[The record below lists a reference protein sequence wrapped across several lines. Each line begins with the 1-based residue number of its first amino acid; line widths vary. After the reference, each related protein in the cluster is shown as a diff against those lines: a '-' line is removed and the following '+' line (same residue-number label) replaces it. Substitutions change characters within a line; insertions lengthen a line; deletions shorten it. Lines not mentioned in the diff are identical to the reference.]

1 MYIGDGEGNAWYGD
15 EQDED
20 QQWLANK
27 QKVKLANQSLQ
38 SQENIN
44 KKKKTTLVKFN
55 EDVQT
60 KMIDD
65 DSMEDEEDFDEEEE
79 GGDDEKEEESSVVKE
94 DIYGR
99 TIDAKGNVVKTNSS
113 KTNSIISYI

>member
-1 MYIGDGEGNAWYGD
+1 M
-15 EQDED
+15 
-20 QQWLANK
+20 
-27 QKVKLANQSLQ
+27 
-38 SQENIN
+38 
-44 KKKKTTLVKFN
+44 KFN

-65 DSMEDEEDFDEEEE
+65 DSMEDEEDFDDD
-79 GGDDEKEEESSVVKE
+79 DDEKEEEEEEISVVKE